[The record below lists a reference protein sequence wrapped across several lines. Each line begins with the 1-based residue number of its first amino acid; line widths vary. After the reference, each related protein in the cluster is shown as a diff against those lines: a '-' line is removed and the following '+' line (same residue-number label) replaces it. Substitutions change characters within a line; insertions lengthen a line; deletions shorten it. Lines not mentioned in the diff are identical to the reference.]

1 MPISTCSPM
10 NGNEIVRGDVVT
22 VVIAGDYGKPRPA
35 LVIQDD
41 AFMDLPSTTVLQ
53 LTSDLY
59 DLPLFRLEVA
69 PTTQNGLREMS
80 QIMIDKAVTVRRN
93 KIGRRIGCLDDD
105 TMRLVDRALARFLGL
120 AA

>member
-1 MPISTCSPM
+1 M
-10 NGNEIVRGDVVT
+10 RRDVVT

-41 AFMDLPSTTVLQ
+41 AFLDLPSTTVLQ

-59 DLPLFRLEVA
+59 DLPLFRLEIA
-69 PTTQNGLREMS
+69 PTTQNGLRETS
-80 QIMIDKAVTVRRN
+80 QIMIDKAVTVRRD
-93 KIGRRIGCLDDD
+93 KIGRRIGRVDDD
-105 TMRLVDRALARFLGL
+105 TMRQVSRALAQLLGL